1 MRRQV
6 TGWEAARRRHRRT
19 QLGIGWGFGIAVI
32 VILALNAFI
41 WLPAVADC
49 NARGGVLVTNAF
61 NLPACVAG
69 AGVTW

>member
-1 MRRQV
+1 MRRRNTSFAMAQRRFV
-6 TGWEAARRRHRRT
+6 RRRN
-19 QLGIGWGFGIAVI
+19 GMAWFFGIAVVVMLTI
-32 VILALNAFI
+32 NAVI
-41 WLPAVADC
+41 WLPALADC